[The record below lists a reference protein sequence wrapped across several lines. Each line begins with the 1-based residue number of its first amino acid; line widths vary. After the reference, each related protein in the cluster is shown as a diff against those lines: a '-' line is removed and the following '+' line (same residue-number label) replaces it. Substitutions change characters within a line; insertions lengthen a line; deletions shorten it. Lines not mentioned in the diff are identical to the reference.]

1 MIDASLLSSSRA
13 DAALEALLDTEDSTV
28 HGYTPAAGLVALR
41 AAVAEALAGSGVA
54 VSSDLLYVTCGAPA
68 GRAIL
73 VRALLSAGDEVLFLY
88 PPEADLRAAVEA
100 VGAFVVENGIL
111 TERTRLVVLSDSD
124 PIPAGLAD
132 ALRAAEKAYG
142 QPVYLLAD
150 CVSPTEE
157 NLSLLR
163 DYDSCV
169 LNGDF
174 GTELAGECIGYLAVS
189 ERAREA
195 ELLFA
200 AIAGA
205 GRACGYVNPPSL
217 MQRAVEKCLS

>member
-1 MIDASLLSSSRA
+1 MRCSSFTR
-13 DAALEALLDTEDSTV
+13 
-28 HGYTPAAGLVALR
+28 PKR
-41 AAVAEALAGSGVA
+41 
-54 VSSDLLYVTCGAPA
+54 TCAQPSKP
-68 GRAIL
+68 
-73 VRALLSAGDEVLFLY
+73 SA
-88 PPEADLRAAVEA
+88 RSWCK
-100 VGAFVVENGIL
+100 
-111 TERTRLVVLSDSD
+111 T
-124 PIPAGLAD
+124 
-132 ALRAAEKAYG
+132 RAAEKAYG